1 VEKLRD
7 FRDRMIM
14 KTEAGRAF
22 MMLFNS
28 WYYSFSPQTSTYLET
43 HPSERSLVKGALY
56 PLLFALDASY
66 YLYVLTSYLGPEA
79 ATVTAGVF
87 AAALLGLIYLA
98 PIAIV
103 AKRLFRRYLGIGA
116 VGSRRMILWVT
127 GSILALVSAYPLGSQ
142 AVGIATANIV
152 LSAVTTA
159 AIFGPAILATAY
171 QRVESAALRTLLT
184 LGNHNQFS
192 WRLTS
197 PSFKAEH

>member
-1 VEKLRD
+1 
-7 FRDRMIM
+7 
-14 KTEAGRAF
+14 

-43 HPSERSLVKGALY
+43 HPSERSLVKSTLY
-56 PLLFALDASY
+56 PLLLALETSY
-66 YLYVLTSYLGPEA
+66 YVYILTSYFGPET

-87 AAALLGLIYLA
+87 AAVLLGLIYLA

-103 AKRLFRRYLGIGA
+103 AKRLFRRHLGRGV

-127 GSILALVSAYPLGSQ
+127 GSVLALVSAYPLGSQ
-142 AVGIATANIV
+142 AVGIATSNLV
-152 LSAVTTA
+152 LSAVTAT

-171 QRVESAALRTLLT
+171 EGVTSVALRTLLT
-184 LGNHNQFS
+184 LGEHNQFS
-192 WRLTS
+192 CRLAA